1 MPAAGVA
8 VELGTPE
15 LAALA
20 QHLRR
25 ASRADR
31 RRLMAG
37 LAAAGESAARGR
49 VTAGGPDPDGRPW
62 RPRHPLST
70 SRRPLLNR
78 EGGLHDSIEA
88 DSSESAARWGTNLVY
103 ARIHQLGG
111 VVLPRRRKVLA
122 FLRGENPIFAR
133 RAVIPA
139 RPFLGWGAAERREA
153 AAVVE
158 RWLARALPGGGA
170 A

>member
-1 MPAAGVA
+1 MPAGVA
-8 VELGTPE
+8 VELEAPE

-20 QHLRR
+20 RDLQR

-31 RRLMAG
+31 RRLTAG

-62 RPRHPLST
+62 RPRHRLDP

-88 DSSESAARWGTNLVY
+88 ASGSSTARWGTNLIY
-103 ARIHQLGG
+103 AGIHQTGG
-111 VVLPRRRKVLA
+111 VVAPRRAKVLA
-122 FLRGENPIFAR
+122 FMRGERPIFAR

-139 RPFLGWGAAERREA
+139 RPFIGWGAAERREA

-158 RWLARALPGGGA
+158 RWLARALPGRGA